1 MDLIILSE
9 LTKLKEELQAYTYFI
24 GQAQTDEERTELQN
38 KYNKEMQRI
47 NDRIKILESSN
58 GES

>member
-1 MDLIILSE
+1 MDLTILSE
-9 LTKLKEELQAYTYFI
+9 LKNLREELQAYTYFI
-24 GQAQTDEERTELQN
+24 GRAQTDEERTELQN

>member
-9 LTKLKEELQAYTYFI
+9 IEKLRQELQAYTYFI
-24 GQAQTDEERTELQN
+24 GHAQTVEERTLLQN
-38 KYNKEMQRI
+38 KYYKDMQRI